1 MYLIKQVIFKWPCPI
16 LNGRFDSCS
25 KFKILKVIKMF
36 VTKILKSL
44 LNTK

>member
-25 KFKILKVIKMF
+25 KFKILKVIKNVCNKNPKKF
-36 VTKILKSL
+36 IKY
-44 LNTK
+44 

>member
-1 MYLIKQVIFKWPCPI
+1 MYLIKHLIFKWPCPI

-25 KFKILKVIKMF
+25 VFKILKVIKIF
-36 VTKILKSL
+36 VTQILKSL